1 MTTLEAKT
9 QILSDYWFTY
19 SQDADHADFIEVHD
33 IGIPLATLIL
43 LGHAT
48 STPSGVE
55 WINSDFEDLLGMFG
69 VDPLGDFDS
78 LEEVLEISSY
88 E

>member
-9 QILSDYWFTY
+9 QILSDYWFQY
-19 SQDADHADFIEVHD
+19 SQEPDHAEFIEIHD
-33 IGIPLATLIL
+33 IGIPLAVLIL
-43 LGHAT
+43 LDHAT
-48 STPSGVE
+48 ATPSGVE
-55 WINSDFEDLLGMFG
+55 WINSDFEDLLGKFG

-78 LEEVLEISSY
+78 LDEIVEIASY